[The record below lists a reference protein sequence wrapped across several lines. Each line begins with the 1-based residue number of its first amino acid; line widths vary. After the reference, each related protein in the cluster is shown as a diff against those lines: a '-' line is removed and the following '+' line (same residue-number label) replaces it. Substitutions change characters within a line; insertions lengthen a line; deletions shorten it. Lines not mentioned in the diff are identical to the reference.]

1 MTTYTNEYRISLWLA
16 EFSDRETEQ
25 SFQRH
30 FQHILTRQLRFALIV
45 WALLLMLFAIPDYQ
59 TIGARPAFFYLLA
72 YRMVISLALTIIILN
87 IRRDTSLF
95 RLSYAVTPVI
105 IAGFSGF
112 MLLFIYRP
120 DAVSWTVGVIML
132 MIISLLMFMPIRF
145 NLAFCSAAYGVA
157 ITLLTRYVMGSSRAN
172 LIGLFFILMLPLVV
186 GAVTARRLA
195 FLQRKQ
201 FTLLAK
207 TAKIN
212 RELEREIQQRLKLEA
227 ALKELAATDP
237 LTGLYNRREYEML
250 FGHEIERARR
260 MNTALSICI
269 VDLDHFKRVND
280 TYGHGVGDDVLRRTA
295 AICRKNLRTVD
306 IIGRLGGEEFIF
318 LLPETTIDQ
327 AVVIGNRLLEALST
341 TDIDAGVTT
350 IRITA
355 TIGISQLLPGDQDF
369 NTLIQRA
376 DTALYRG
383 KVAGRNRVEVNLM

>member
-1 MTTYTNEYRISLWLA
+1 
-16 EFSDRETEQ
+16 
-25 SFQRH
+25 
-30 FQHILTRQLRFALIV
+30 
-45 WALLLMLFAIPDYQ
+45 
-59 TIGARPAFFYLLA
+59 
-72 YRMVISLALTIIILN
+72 
-87 IRRDTSLF
+87 
-95 RLSYAVTPVI
+95 
-105 IAGFSGF
+105 
-112 MLLFIYRP
+112 
-120 DAVSWTVGVIML
+120 
-132 MIISLLMFMPIRF
+132 
-145 NLAFCSAAYGVA
+145 
-157 ITLLTRYVMGSSRAN
+157 
-172 LIGLFFILMLPLVV
+172 
-186 GAVTARRLA
+186 
-195 FLQRKQ
+195 
-201 FTLLAK
+201 
-207 TAKIN
+207 
-212 RELEREIQQRLKLEA
+212 
-227 ALKELAATDP
+227 
-237 LTGLYNRREYEML
+237 ML